1 MSVSDKASF
10 LFRHTSLNGDRVYDE
25 GHMIE
30 RERDEEVGAWLA
42 RRRSS
47 ERQHGA
53 DLQEASDLVVTVYSF
68 GKERK
73 KKQGANAAARRWHPG
88 GDSSSVVADD
98 LLHISVC

>member
-10 LFRHTSLNGDRVYDE
+10 LFRHTSLNGDQVYDE

-73 KKQGANAAARRWHPG
+73 KEKTG
-88 GDSSSVVADD
+88 GKCSSKAMASWW
-98 LLHISVC
+98 